1 MKIGVD
7 WIKMKLAES
16 IGELIEKYL
25 DCSKNWERSHI
36 RSIGEIE
43 ETNPWR
49 ETNYRHASGFYIS
62 HWENVVT
69 PGCMSGP
76 SPRHVWKLANS
87 KGEESWGLS
96 FSYGIAP
103 YKRK

>member
-1 MKIGVD
+1 MERIGL
-7 WIKMKLAES
+7 KLAEA

-25 DCSKNWERSHI
+25 DSNKNWVRSHI
-36 RSIGEIE
+36 RSIGDIE
-43 ETNPWR
+43 RDHPWR

-69 PGCMSGP
+69 PGCMSIN

-96 FSYGIAP
+96 FSYGIAQ
-103 YKRK
+103 YKHEK

>member
-1 MKIGVD
+1 
-7 WIKMKLAES
+7 MKLAES
-16 IGELIEKYL
+16 IGKLIEEYL
-25 DCSKNWERSHI
+25 DSNKNWERSHI

-43 ETNPWR
+43 ERNPWR

-69 PGCMSGP
+69 PGHMSGP
-76 SPRHVWKLANS
+76 SPRHVWKLGNGKS
-87 KGEESWGLS
+87 EEHWGLS

-103 YKRK
+103 YKREHAKE